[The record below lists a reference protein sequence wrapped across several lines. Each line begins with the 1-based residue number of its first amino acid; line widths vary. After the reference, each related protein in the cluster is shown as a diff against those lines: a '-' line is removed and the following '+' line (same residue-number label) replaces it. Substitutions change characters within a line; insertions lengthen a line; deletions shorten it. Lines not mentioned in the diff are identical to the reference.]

1 MLTVKP
7 AIKEVW
13 ASLSWIFREG
23 KDHFSQRIKKG
34 SSELSPKGWGK
45 MGQVS
50 LEWKDT
56 LGRENGKSKELC
68 GQNVPD
74 GQSIPSCLVPL
85 ELRLETEN
93 Q

>member
-56 LGRENGKSKELC
+56 LGRENGKSKELGSKC
-68 GQNVPD
+68 TRWPINTILPG
-74 GQSIPSCLVPL
+74 SI
-85 ELRLETEN
+85 RAET
-93 Q
+93 